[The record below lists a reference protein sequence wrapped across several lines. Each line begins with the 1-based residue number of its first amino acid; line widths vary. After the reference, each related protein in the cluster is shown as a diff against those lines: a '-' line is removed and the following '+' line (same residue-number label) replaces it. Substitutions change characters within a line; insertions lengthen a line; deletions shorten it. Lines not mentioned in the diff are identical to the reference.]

1 LLKIEL
7 GVTKSELNQIY
18 LQYELHVTI
27 RLVKLIY
34 LDATSVQA
42 IGEQTIFKLPAFEQ
56 YVLGEIYQV
65 VPGGQT

>member
-1 LLKIEL
+1 MKIEL
-7 GVTKSELNQIY
+7 GVKESELNQSY

-42 IGEQTIFKLPAFEQ
+42 IGEQTLFKLPTFEQ
-56 YVLGEIYQV
+56 YVLAEIYQS
-65 VPGGQT
+65 VPSGSL